1 MSSTPAPKRSK
12 NRSSNSENGRPIQR
26 YTQRKTRDQAVQP
39 SVSLLD
45 EIALVRNLIA
55 NVFEESSHESD
66 RTEMLIKVL
75 NAISLATNRLS
86 NLMLANQQ
94 LNQQLNQGEDA
105 EGVINKAFEDLLK
118 EVKHGGGKVEL

>member
-1 MSSTPAPKRSK
+1 M
-12 NRSSNSENGRPIQR
+12 
-26 YTQRKTRDQAVQP
+26 
-39 SVSLLD
+39 SLLD

-94 LNQQLNQGEDA
+94 LNQGEDA

>member
-1 MSSTPAPKRSK
+1 MSSASAPKRSK

-94 LNQQLNQGEDA
+94 LNQGEDA

>member
-94 LNQQLNQGEDA
+94 LNQGEDA